1 MEHELVL
8 NPAAEFLP
16 AVYGTAAVARVLG
29 LSVRSVQ
36 LMADR
41 GEIQSW
47 KTAGG
52 HRRISR
58 TSVLQWLLLP
68 AGWDFDT
75 LLGGQAAA
83 VAAMAREGAP
93 MPADQAEALD
103 LPETATGYA
112 GLLAKGF
119 ALLALGLAGLVTRRR
134 ARRAGAGA

>member
-1 MEHELVL
+1 MDETPDRPQGMPLTREEL
-8 NPAAEFLP
+8 P
-16 AVYGTAAVARVLG
+16 
-29 LSVRSVQ
+29 
-36 LMADR
+36 
-41 GEIQSW
+41 
-47 KTAGG
+47 
-52 HRRISR
+52 
-58 TSVLQWLLLP
+58 LLLP